1 MKEDCIKKIRE
12 FTKCGFVRFLPS
24 GDAATFAA
32 FYLAKQMNQKAFMLI
47 PDTAGWLSYETHPK
61 ILGFE
66 VKKIKTDSGI
76 IDLIDLDANVEKG
89 SAFIFSNPAGY
100 FAEQP
105 LPQIYDVCKGR
116 CVCILDVSGSLG
128 DEELCNGN
136 NADIVIGSFG
146 KWKPI
151 NLGYGGFIAAKEN
164 IFARHA
170 GFFRMFKA
178 NIDYKKLYEKLSNA
192 GKRFEFFYKKAGEIK
207 KDLSEFDIVH
217 RDKKGINVVAR
228 FKDEAEK
235 ERIIKYCEDK
245 GYEYTICP
253 RYLRV
258 NEDAVSIEVK
268 RLE

>member
-1 MKEDCIKKIRE
+1 MKQDCIRKIKD
-12 FTKCGFVRFLPS
+12 FTKCGFIRFMPS

-32 FYLAKQMNQKAFMLI
+32 FYLAKQVNQKAFMLI
-47 PDTAGWLSYETHPK
+47 PDAAGWLSYEKFPK
-61 ILGFE
+61 ILGFD
-66 VKKIKTDSGI
+66 VRRIKTDSGVV
-76 IDLIDLDANVEKG
+76 DLADLDENIEKG

-105 LPQIYDVCKGR
+105 LSQIYDVCKGK
-116 CVCILDVSGSLG
+116 CICILDVSGSLG
-128 DEELCNGN
+128 DEVLCNGN

-146 KWKPI
+146 KWKPV

-170 GFFRMFKA
+170 DFFRMFKT
-178 NIDYKKLYEKLSNA
+178 NINYAKLYEKLSDA
-192 GKRFEFFYKKAGEIK
+192 GKRLEFFYRKAGEIK
-207 KDLSEFDIVH
+207 KDLAEFDIVH
-217 RDKKGINVVAR
+217 RDKKGINVVVR
-228 FKDEAEK
+228 FKHEAEK
-235 ERIIKYCEDK
+235 EKIIKYCDDT
-245 GYEYTICP
+245 GYEYTLCP